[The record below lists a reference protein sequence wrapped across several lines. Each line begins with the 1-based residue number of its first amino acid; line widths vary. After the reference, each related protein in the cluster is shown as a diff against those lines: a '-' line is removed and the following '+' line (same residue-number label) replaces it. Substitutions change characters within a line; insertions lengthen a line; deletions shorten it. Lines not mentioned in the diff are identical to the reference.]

1 MLASKYRLKDSS
13 DFDEVHKKGKLYSGE
28 LASLVVYKRG
38 DTDPSR
44 FGFVV
49 SSKISSLATIRNNKK
64 RILSETVRQLVT
76 KIPTG
81 YDCVFLG
88 KRKIATSY
96 ANAIM
101 KETRDLLV
109 KSKLLK

>member
-49 SSKISSLATIRNNKK
+49 SSKISSLATI
-64 RILSETVRQLVT
+64 T